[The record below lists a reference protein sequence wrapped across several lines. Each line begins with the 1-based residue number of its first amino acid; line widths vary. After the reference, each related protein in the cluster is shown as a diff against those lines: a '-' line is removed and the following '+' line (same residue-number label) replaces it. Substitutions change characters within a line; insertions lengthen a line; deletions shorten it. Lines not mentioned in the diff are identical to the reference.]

1 MRIEKSFVL
10 LHPQI
15 AKAVDS
21 VAQQVEHNTFN
32 VGVLGSSPSRV
43 TRERPTKKSAY
54 FFKSSTMRK
63 LALTLMVLASIF
75 ASTVAFAQEPVKPY
89 KVYCEI
95 VSTTK
100 IFSNKATVELD
111 FGQFSGFWS
120 ADRQLVDEQGNT
132 IDFNS
137 ALDAA
142 NYMAR
147 RGWDLEEVFIVQE
160 MSDGS
165 SSSPRYHWVLS
176 KMVTDDSQI
185 TEGLRTRGMNK

>member
-1 MRIEKSFVL
+1 M
-10 LHPQI
+10 
-15 AKAVDS
+15 
-21 VAQQVEHNTFN
+21 
-32 VGVLGSSPSRV
+32 
-43 TRERPTKKSAY
+43 KKIVII
-54 FFKSSTMRK
+54 
-63 LALTLMVLASIF
+63 LAAILAS
-75 ASTVAFAQEPVKPY
+75 AAAFAQEPVQPEVQQQEQSQPEVKPY

-95 VSTTK
+95 VATPK
-100 IFSNKATVELD
+100 FFSNKTTVELD

-132 IDFNS
+132 IVFNS

-160 MSDGS
+160 MSKGDSGTT
-165 SSSPRYHWVLS
+165 RYHWVLS

-185 TEGLRTRGMNK
+185 TEGLQTKGMNK

>member
-1 MRIEKSFVL
+1 MRTLF
-10 LHPQI
+10 
-15 AKAVDS
+15 
-21 VAQQVEHNTFN
+21 T
-32 VGVLGSSPSRV
+32 
-43 TRERPTKKSAY
+43 
-54 FFKSSTMRK
+54 
-63 LALTLMVLASIF
+63 TLMVF
-75 ASTVAFAQEPVKPY
+75 AGLFAGAAAFAQEPVQEQEQNQQEVSQAAKPY

-95 VSTTK
+95 VATPK
-100 IFSNKATVELD
+100 FFSNKTTVELD

-120 ADRQLVDEQGNT
+120 LDRQLVDEQGNT

-160 MSDGS
+160 MSKGDSGTT
-165 SSSPRYHWVLS
+165 RYHWVLS

-185 TEGLRTRGMNK
+185 TEGLLTKGMKK